1 LLSGVLQQF
10 TRKRRPQRSLAD
22 VRPLHADVRLRV
34 RAKRAPLK
42 LRVDVTKLHQH
53 PLRSLTEMRHPGT
66 KPLAEQMARLRGCD
80 RIESSDACASVAPQ
94 ARIRPASR
102 RAGNPSYNISRSRR
116 QYCKTKKAVLIALYV
131 RLSTY
136 VLIIFLVSS
145 LHLVCIKQRRA
156 WQLSQPQPC
165 PNFEVEQGCGHLDS
179 ELERSREP
187 VLTFSSFHTPSKLL
201 YSFQNVSSFRNPRDA
216 CNLR

>member
-1 LLSGVLQQF
+1 MLSCVLQQF
-10 TRKRRPQRSLAD
+10 TRKRRPQRSLVD

-102 RAGNPSYNISRSRR
+102 RAGNPSYNISRS
-116 QYCKTKKAVLIALYV
+116 QQPYCKTKKAVLIALYARYPPTFLPSFWCLLCTLCASNSAALGNCRNLSLAPTLRWNKGAV
-131 RLSTY
+131 ISTASSSALASPSSPLAPSTRLPSFY
-136 VLIIFLVSS
+136 I
-145 LHLVCIKQRRA
+145 
-156 WQLSQPQPC
+156 LS
-165 PNFEVEQGCGHLDS
+165 
-179 ELERSREP
+179 R
-187 VLTFSSFHTPSKLL
+187 TFPLSATP
-201 YSFQNVSSFRNPRDA
+201 A
-216 CNLR
+216 THAI